1 MFDLASIVEF
11 SHQYCIGI
19 CAVLVP
25 LNLLATLQTLI
36 LTGLDKSFVSIRW
49 VSSIAIF
56 LALLLV
62 FHVWTWFLIGVVMT
76 PTYILLFLGSVCLII
91 NTWAI
96 AHSES
101 MKRILHQGVL
111 IVVGNRA

>member
-1 MFDLASIVEF
+1 MFDFASIIEF
-11 SHQYCIGI
+11 SHHYCISI

-25 LNLLATLQTLI
+25 LNLLATLQTMI
-36 LTGLDKSFVSIRW
+36 LTEWDKSLVSIRW

-56 LALLLV
+56 LSLLLV
-62 FHVWTWFLIGVVMT
+62 FHVWTWFIIGVVMT
-76 PTYILLFLGSVCLII
+76 PTYILLCLGSFCFII
-91 NTWAI
+91 NAWAI

-101 MKRILHQGVL
+101 MKQILHQGVL